1 MKIAKWAG
9 IAVGILILLV
19 VGAVALLLAL
29 FDAQRVKVE
38 LIDAV
43 QAQTQRTL
51 KIDGELGLHFWP
63 SVGIE
68 VGKVSLSEFK
78 SPEEFAGIERARV
91 SVSVLPLL
99 TGNVVVE
106 ALELDGLRVTVVK
119 RKDGTLSI
127 DDLTGKRAAQ
137 ETAPGPATA
146 TSAATAR
153 HLDIAAIKMRN
164 AQFAWRDE
172 KSGDRSVLSGLDLE
186 TGRIVGDTGSQA
198 WSIDTINLALAGKHG
213 QDAVALTL
221 SVPRLV
227 LAGDAARTLT
237 LDRIAGSLELASPK
251 LPMKSLSLPLDAQVS
266 AELAKEAA
274 KGVLKTRLDDSAITL
289 KFDLAGFSPPTVG
302 FDLAIDR
309 LNVDKYLPP
318 EKKAE
323 VKGDAAAPAAG
334 ATGPA
339 KDDKLD
345 LSALKAFDAHGS
357 VGIGQLQARNLKMAD
372 VKSKVTLADG
382 KLDLAPHSLNLYGG
396 SLAGALSVN
405 ANGNVVALREN
416 LTGVSINPLLKDL
429 ADQDLLEGRGDVQ
442 LDVTA
447 HGSNVAAMKGA
458 LAGKAA
464 VMLKDGALKGINL
477 AQSFRELKAAV
488 SRKEDAVQKAK
499 ETDKTDFTELT
510 ASFRIKDGVA
520 RNDDLSAKTPFLR
533 LGGAGD
539 IDIGKSRLDYLLKAT
554 VVETSG
560 GQDGKDLESL
570 RGVTV
575 PVRASGPFDQLSY
588 QIEFGKVALEGAA
601 KAKLDEKKK
610 ELREDLKKKAR
621 EELLKGLLGK

>member
-9 IAVGILILLV
+9 IVVGVLILLV
-19 VGAVALLLAL
+19 VGAIALLLAM
-29 FDAQRVKVE
+29 FDARRVKVE
-38 LIDAV
+38 LVDAV

-51 KIDGELGLHFWP
+51 KIDGDLGLHFWP

-78 SPEEFAGIERARV
+78 RPEEFAGLDRARV
-91 SVSVLPLL
+91 SVAVLPLL
-99 TGNVVVE
+99 TGNIVVE

-119 RKDGTLSI
+119 HKDGTLSI
-127 DDLTGKRAAQ
+127 DDLTGKRAAK
-137 ETAPGPATA
+137 ESAPGPTA
-146 TSAATAR
+146 APAAAAR
-153 HLDIAAIKMRN
+153 HLDVAGIKVRN
-164 AQFAWRDE
+164 ARLAWRDE
-172 KSGDRSVLSGLDLE
+172 QSGDSSVLSGLDFE
-186 TGRIVGDTGSQA
+186 SGRIVGDTGTQA
-198 WSIDTINLALAGKHG
+198 WSVDTINLALAGKHG

-221 SVPRLV
+221 AVPRLV
-227 LAGDAARTLT
+227 LAGDEAHTLT
-237 LDRIAGSLELASPK
+237 LEKIAGSLELASPK
-251 LPMKSLSLPLDAQVS
+251 LPMKSLSLPLDGQLS
-266 AELAKEAA
+266 AELAREAA
-274 KGVLKTRLDDSAITL
+274 KGMLKTRLDDSNIAL
-289 KFDLAGFSPPTVG
+289 KFELAGFSPPTVG
-302 FDLAIDR
+302 FDLAIDH

-318 EKKAE
+318 EKKA
-323 VKGDAAAPAAG
+323 VTKVDSSPAAG
-334 ATGPA
+334 TATAPA

-345 LSALKAFDAHGS
+345 LSALKALDAHGAVS
-357 VGIGQLQARNLKMAD
+357 IGQLQARNLKMAD
-372 VKSKVTLADG
+372 IKAKVALADG
-382 KLDLAPHSLNLYGG
+382 RLDLAPHSLKLYGG
-396 SLAGALSVN
+396 SLAGALSVS
-405 ANGNVVALREN
+405 ANGNAVALREN
-416 LTGVSINPLLKDL
+416 LAGVSINPLLKDL
-429 ADQDLLEGRGDVQ
+429 AEQDLLEGRGDVQ
-442 LDVTA
+442 LDVTS
-447 HGSNVAAMKGA
+447 HGSTVSAMKEA
-458 LAGKAA
+458 LGGKAA

-520 RNDDLSAKTPFLR
+520 RNDDLAAKTPFLR

-621 EELLKGLLGK
+621 EELMKGLLGK